1 MNNTPDNNTNIPAGS
16 NKRSSPLLK
25 VLPIAVLAAVLVYFA
40 AQVYNYFADP
50 MTITL
55 VYKAQAED
63 VISMEGWLVRT
74 EEPLPGQAGTVSRAV
89 QEGQRVA
96 AGETVATVYSDD
108 SALQTVSRI
117 ETLELQLQQLQFAL
131 TSYLDPDAALKLD
144 TSITGDILTLRQTLS
159 AGDYAAAESDLAALK
174 AAVLKRDHG
183 SYTSQ
188 EDIQAQIKS
197 VESEIQQQKAALS
210 GAKTVTAKAS
220 GTYSA
225 VCDGYE
231 SVLTE
236 AFLEDVTPSK
246 LNGVKAAAEQSNV
259 GKLIYGD
266 TWYYAVV
273 LPAEQAAA
281 LEVLCTRR
289 AARETLQYL
298 CGSWSFL
305 DFELAVGPGVLCP
318 RADTEV
324 VAQAAAETLAGI
336 ESPRV
341 LDLCAGTGCLGL
353 GVKRLCPAAVVT
365 CVEKSPEAFV
375 YLEKNCRCA
384 LKGQGGQTEDLLEPT
399 AFEQTDAPAF
409 DWGPAL
415 NPLRAKAKPAYAVQ
429 PVEGDLF
436 TYWQG
441 LPEGQL
447 DLIVSN
453 PPYLTAEE
461 MRHLQPEVAQEPAMA
476 LEAGEDGLVFYR
488 ALAEH
493 YQNALRPG
501 GALVL
506 EIGWQQRQAV
516 AALLA
521 ANGWADIECRKDF
534 GGNDR
539 CMIAHRPEK

>member
-1 MNNTPDNNTNIPAGS
+1 MNNTPDNNTNIPAGN

-55 VYKAQAED
+55 VYEAQAED

-74 EEPLPGQAGTVSRAV
+74 EEPLPGQTGTVSRAV

-236 AFLEDVTPSK
+236 AFLEDGTP
-246 LNGVKAAAEQSNV
+246 

-281 LEVLCTRR
+281 LKDMGRVDVRLAKGFDQSIRMSVVSVS
-289 AARETLQYL
+289 REENGQ
-298 CGSWSFL
+298 
-305 DFELAVGPGVLCP
+305 
-318 RADTEV
+318 
-324 VAQAAAETLAGI
+324 
-336 ESPRV
+336 
-341 LDLCAGTGCLGL
+341 
-353 GVKRLCPAAVVT
+353 AAVVLSST
-365 CVEKSPEAFV
+365 RYLAQTTLLRHQAADAVLHTYQGLRVPADALRVSADGTTGVYCVDGENASFRPIELV
-375 YLEKNCRCA
+375 YQGEGYA
-384 LKGQGGQTEDLLEPT
+384 LV
-399 AFEQTDAPAF
+399 
-409 DWGPAL
+409 
-415 NPLRAKAKPAYAVQ
+415 KPADGVRDTQ
-429 PVEGDLF
+429 TLRSGDQVIA
-436 TYWQG
+436 T
-441 LPEGQL
+441 
-447 DLIVSN
+447 S
-453 PPYLTAEE
+453 
-461 MRHLQPEVAQEPAMA
+461 
-476 LEAGEDGLVFYR
+476 GELYDGKVIR
-488 ALAEH
+488 
-493 YQNALRPG
+493 
-501 GALVL
+501 
-506 EIGWQQRQAV
+506 
-516 AALLA
+516 
-521 ANGWADIECRKDF
+521 
-534 GGNDR
+534 
-539 CMIAHRPEK
+539 

>member
-1 MNNTPDNNTNIPAGS
+1 M
-16 NKRSSPLLK
+16 
-25 VLPIAVLAAVLVYFA
+25 
-40 AQVYNYFADP
+40 
-50 MTITL
+50 
-55 VYKAQAED
+55 
-63 VISMEGWLVRT
+63 
-74 EEPLPGQAGTVSRAV
+74 
-89 QEGQRVA
+89 A

-188 EDIQAQIKS
+188 EEIQAQVKS

-281 LEVLCTRR
+281 LKDMGRVDVRLAKGFDQSIRMSVVSVSREENGQAAVVLSSTRYLGTDHAAASSGGGRGAAHLSGTAGTGRR
-289 AARETLQYL
+289 AAGQCGRHHRRVL
-298 CGSWSFL
+298 CGRRERL
-305 DFELAVGPGVLCP
+305 LP
-318 RADTEV
+318 ADR
-324 VAQAAAETLAGI
+324 AGI
-336 ESPRV
+336 SGGGLR
-341 LDLCAGTGCLGL
+341 AGEARRGRTGH
-353 GVKRLCPAAVVT
+353 A
-365 CVEKSPEAFV
+365 
-375 YLEKNCRCA
+375 
-384 LKGQGGQTEDLLEPT
+384 D
-399 AFEQTDAPAF
+399 
-409 DWGPAL
+409 PAL
-415 NPLRAKAKPAYAVQ
+415 RRSGHRHVRRAV
-429 PVEGDLF
+429 
-436 TYWQG
+436 
-441 LPEGQL
+441 
-447 DLIVSN
+447 
-453 PPYLTAEE
+453 
-461 MRHLQPEVAQEPAMA
+461 
-476 LEAGEDGLVFYR
+476 
-488 ALAEH
+488 
-493 YQNALRPG
+493 
-501 GALVL
+501 
-506 EIGWQQRQAV
+506 
-516 AALLA
+516 
-521 ANGWADIECRKDF
+521 
-534 GGNDR
+534 
-539 CMIAHRPEK
+539 